1 MKSYSELFLDT
12 DRTATLGEREIPL
25 SVLLSEYESEVIS
38 AIFPEGLCAELSER
52 DLDGQLSCVG
62 LLVSEFD
69 SLAGKSALS
78 SDYPALSVEKIKSE
92 WHRCRPLD
100 ALAEIID
107 ALLVT
112 EGGVL
117 VGVYAYGKIL
127 WLGCEIE
134 YKTTRYSSGDNNGAG
149 YKGEGYYEA
158 SAYLSFLYSP
168 SLIFT
173 DTIFASGMD
182 MDITELVVAQG
193 ITTLAPRAF
202 EGRKSLTRVRFPKSL
217 TEIGAGA
224 FKDAVAL
231 RDIEIPEGV
240 TAIGSGAF
248 SGCTSLRTVRIP
260 ESVTKLGWNAF
271 SCCTSLER
279 VEIAGETE
287 IDSSAFKGCE
297 SLREVV
303 FERRGATVGSFSFS
317 ECKRLEAVVGSENIV
332 KIGEYAFFGCESL
345 KEFRVADGIYSILGG
360 TFGGCTSLEKIYL
373 PESVTSI
380 GSYAF
385 SSCSSI
391 VELSLSGRLW
401 NVSSGAFFGCS
412 SLARV
417 SLPEGMVDELERS
430 FEGELP
436 EGIEYIFK

>member
-25 SVLLSEYESEVIS
+25 SVLLSEYEGEVIS
-38 AIFPEGLCAELSER
+38 ALFPEVLYSGLSKMNLSE
-52 DLDGQLSCVG
+52 QLSCVG

-78 SDYPALSVEKIKSE
+78 SDYPTLSVEKIKSE
-92 WHRCRPLD
+92 WHRCRPLY

-127 WLGCEIE
+127 WLGCEID

-173 DTIFASGMD
+173 DTIFASGMN
-182 MDITELVVAQG
+182 MDITELVVAEG

-202 EGRKSLTRVRFPKSL
+202 EGRKSLTRARFSKSL
-217 TEIGAGA
+217 REIGSGA
-224 FKDAVAL
+224 FAGCSSL
-231 RDIEIPEGV
+231 ESIEIPEGI
-240 TAIGSGAF
+240 TSIGSRAF
-248 SGCTSLRTVRIP
+248 LGCASLRTVRIP
-260 ESVTKLGWNAF
+260 ASVTKLGWEAF
-271 SCCTSLER
+271 SGCSSLES
-279 VEIAGETE
+279 VEIVGETE

-297 SLREVV
+297 ALGEVV
-303 FERRGATVGSFSFS
+303 FERRGATVGSFAFS
-317 ECKRLEAVVGSENIV
+317 ECKRLLAIVGSENIV

-345 KEFRVADGIYSILGG
+345 TEFKVADGIYSILGG
-360 TFGGCTSLEKIYL
+360 TFGGCSSLERIYL
-373 PESVTSI
+373 PESVKSI
-380 GSYAF
+380 GSYAL
-385 SSCSSI
+385 SSCSSL
-391 VELSLSGRLW
+391 VEISLSSELW
-401 NVSSGAFFGCS
+401 SISSGAFFGCS
-412 SLARV
+412 SLTRV
-417 SLPEGMVDELERS
+417 SLPEEMVDELEKS

-436 EGIEYIFK
+436 EEIEYIFI